1 MSNNNNFL
9 VMCVL
14 AVVAMA
20 GFRAW
25 QERPQT
31 HTRTFADVSAEEKAK
46 ATSKRERLNR
56 YYAREVRIASA
67 ANNHFYTDA
76 RVNGARL
83 SFLIDTGASF
93 VALRESDARRAGI
106 YLSTDDFTVPI
117 STANGQAKAARISLD
132 DISVEGLSFPGID
145 ALVMPDDKLKV
156 NLLGMSYLSKLT
168 SFGTQGTDLV
178 LKG

>member
-1 MSNNNNFL
+1 
-9 VMCVL
+9 
-14 AVVAMA
+14 
-20 GFRAW
+20 
-25 QERPQT
+25 Q
-31 HTRTFADVSAEEKAK
+31 
-46 ATSKRERLNR
+46 
-56 YYAREVRIASA
+56 
-67 ANNHFYTDA
+67 
-76 RVNGARL
+76 VNGARL

-93 VALRESDARRAGI
+93 VALRESDARRAGV

-145 ALVMPDDKLKV
+145 ALIMPDDKLKV